1 MRWTIERKQA
11 PLLVI
16 PTKASHGC
24 AEVERRPMKPAPAL
38 LHLLSLC
45 VLACCLPLAAQ
56 DKPKTDQEIKEE
68 GKKESTLNAAGGAV
82 LPEVVILATRT
93 ERSAADV
100 PATTTVLDKDAN
112 VFSLATSMRDY
123 ARYEPNVSVPY
134 GVGGNGPGRN
144 SRAGNSSINIR
155 GMDGNRVLMT
165 VDGIRQPDVFS
176 FGGSYNVG
184 RDYVDVDSLKQ
195 VEILKNAASSLYGS
209 DAIGGVVNFTTLDP
223 SDLMATLGKST
234 AVRLTTRYDSADDS
248 WSNTLAAAQSLGQVE
263 YLLLYTRRDGSQIDN
278 RGTVQP
284 DPSNYN
290 VNNALAKMVWKPSA
304 RHRFELAAEHLE
316 RSSDNDLVSS
326 RRNPTPTTITRSLL
340 LNDDLS
346 RTRFSL
352 EHQFDASGLGL
363 MFDRLQWNVYYQTSS
378 SLEHLVED
386 RDVTA
391 PPSDRLRVS
400 NYSYRQDHLGL
411 NVNFTKD
418 FDTGSLHHTLSYGTE
433 LVTSF
438 SRRVRDGLEYN
449 LTAGTVTN
457 NFSLAAYPI
466 KDMPDSRTSRAGFYL
481 QDEIAW
487 GADRRYRL
495 TPGLRFEYY
504 GVDTTSDPL
513 YLAASVGRAPQD
525 YHQFALAPKLAFL
538 TKLDEEHTA
547 YFQYANGFRNPT
559 PEDLNGSIT
568 NTINQYQTIANPGLR
583 KETSHSFE
591 LGLRRQGKKSSW
603 STAAFYNYYQNFI
616 QTFSQ
621 VAAGPPIVYQSTNLS
636 SAEVWGFEAKGDT
649 TLGFLSESLD
659 NFGLFGNAAY
669 TQGNDL
675 QNHQPLN
682 SIDPFKMVAGLRY
695 RRDTWQVELISTYY
709 ARMART
715 PATATGQFQTP
726 SAITLDLVARWQV
739 SKNVMLTAG
748 LYNLTNQKYW
758 LYQTVRGTGPGGVT
772 SPGSLDRFT
781 QPGISTRIALTLN
794 F

>member
-1 MRWTIERKQA
+1 
-11 PLLVI
+11 
-16 PTKASHGC
+16 
-24 AEVERRPMKPAPAL
+24 MKPAPAL
-38 LHLLSLC
+38 LSKLTLF
-45 VLACCLPLAAQ
+45 VLACGLPLAAQ
-56 DKPKTDQEIKEE
+56 DKPKTEQPIKEE
-68 GKKESTLNAAGGAV
+68 AKKEQASSNAGGAV

-100 PATTTVLDKDAN
+100 PATTTVLDKDASA
-112 VFSLATSMRDY
+112 FSLATSMRDY
-123 ARYEPNVSVPY
+123 TRYEPGVSMPY
-134 GVGGNGPGRN
+134 GVGGNGAGRN

-155 GMDGNRVLMT
+155 GLDGNRVLMT
-165 VDGIRQPDVFS
+165 VDGIRQPDVFN
-176 FGGSYNVG
+176 FGGAYNVG

-223 SDLMATLGKST
+223 DDLLSTLGNNAT
-234 AVRLTTRYDSADDS
+234 AKLTTRYDSADDS
-248 WSNTLAAAQSLGQVE
+248 WSNTIATAQRAGQIE
-263 YLLLYTRRDGSQIDN
+263 YLLLYTRRDGNEIDN

-284 DPSNYN
+284 DPSSYN
-290 VNNALAKMVWKPSA
+290 VNNALAKIVWKPSD
-304 RHRFELAAEHLE
+304 RHRFELAAEYLE
-316 RSSDNDLVSS
+316 RSSDNDVVSS

-340 LNDDLS
+340 MNDDLS
-346 RTRFSL
+346 RMRFSL

-363 MFDRLQWNVYYQTSS
+363 AFDRLQWNVFYQNSN
-378 SLEHLVED
+378 SLEHLIED

-391 PPSDRLRVS
+391 PPSDRLRIS
-400 NYSYRQDHLGL
+400 NYSYRQDHIGA

-449 LTAGTVTN
+449 ITAGTVTN

-487 GADRRYRL
+487 GENRRYRL

-513 YLAASVGRAPQD
+513 YLAASVNRAPID

-568 NTINQYQTIANPGLR
+568 NTINQYNTISNPNLK

-591 LGLRRQGKKSSW
+591 LGLRRQGKTSSW

-616 QTFSQ
+616 QSFTQ
-621 VAAGPPIVYQSTNLS
+621 VAAGPPIVFQSQNLS
-636 SAEVWGFEAKGDT
+636 SAEIWGFEAKGDT
-649 TLGFLSESLD
+649 TLGFIHEALG
-659 NFGLFGNAAY
+659 NFGVFGNAAY

-675 QNHQPLN
+675 QNHQPLL
-682 SIDPFKMVAGLRY
+682 SVDPFKLVAGLRY

-709 ARMART
+709 ARKSHVPTST
-715 PATATGQFQTP
+715 PQFQTP
-726 SAITLDLVARWQV
+726 SALTLDLVARWQV
-739 SKNVMLTAG
+739 TKNVLLTAG

-758 LYQTVRGTGPGGVT
+758 LYQNVRNVGPGGITGT
-772 SPGSLDRFT
+772 SPSSLDRFT
-781 QPGISTRIALTLN
+781 QPGISTRIALTVQ